1 MVSYMKIIYKIMVL
15 ALALVCMISYG
26 TGLRYYAALDDRS
39 DGGGED
45 QPTSTGQPTI
55 TDFGV
60 VA

>member
-1 MVSYMKIIYKIMVL
+1 MSYMKFISKIMM
-15 ALALVCMISYG
+15 LALVLFCMISSG
-26 TGLRYYAALDDRS
+26 SGLRYTDDRS

-45 QPTSTGQPTI
+45 QPTSTGQPTT